1 MRFLLDTHVWLW
13 SIIAPQNMTPATL
26 AVIGDSQHSLYLSP
40 ISVWEAMLL
49 IERGRIEVD
58 APPADWLRNALSI
71 TPVTEAALTNAIALR
86 SRLIELPHQDPTD
99 RFIAATALEYDLIL
113 MTADGYLLDQKDL
126 TVWKVT

>member
-40 ISVWEAMLL
+40 ISVWEALLL

-86 SRLIELPHQDPTD
+86 SRLIELPHQDPAD
-99 RFIAATALEYDLIL
+99 RFIAATALEYNFTL
-113 MTADGYLLDQKDL
+113 MTADGYLLEQKDL
-126 TVWKVT
+126 AVWKVT